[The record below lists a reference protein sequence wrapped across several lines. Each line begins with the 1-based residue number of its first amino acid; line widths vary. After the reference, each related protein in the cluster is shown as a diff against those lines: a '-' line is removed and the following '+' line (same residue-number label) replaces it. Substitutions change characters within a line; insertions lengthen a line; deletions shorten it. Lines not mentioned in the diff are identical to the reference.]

1 MPEVLEILAALAAL
15 VVAVVVVVMIAVP
28 VCRAIGWVIRQ
39 VFRFVVGEIG
49 DAFRLIG
56 AALLGVVYVP
66 LIVLN
71 LLIGRWSACGHYGRA
86 LQGEI
91 GTMGM
96 CLYRIAVGH
105 PVRLVGLQGLTE
117 GLERRLPAVV
127 KAAPT
132 SDGPSGRT
140 GQFEGYKIVGSLA
153 GGGSG
158 AKLYIAEPDP
168 VKSAAFQREGLGRV
182 GQVVI
187 KSFSL
192 QDGSS
197 LPQIVRESRS
207 LDAAKRMGLI
217 LDHELSPE
225 RFYYVMRYV
234 PGENLSLTTKKLHAT
249 SPQDG
254 LGDAQLRAAL
264 GIECDLVSTLSKYHA
279 GGLWHKDVKPD
290 NIIIDGGT
298 TPRANLVDFGL
309 VSSLRSAMTLTTHG
323 TEYFRDPEMVRLA
336 LKGVKVHE
344 VDGTRFDIYAAGAVL
359 YSMIEDSFPAHG
371 VLSNVTKRCPEAV
384 KWIIRRAMTDYDKR
398 YTSADAML
406 ADLQAVAAAPDPFA
420 IKPVDLP
427 SMGAGLGG
435 PPLRGGSDAQTSPT
449 PGESEAAASASTV
462 PPAAAAAPGV
472 AGAAGPRAG
481 FIAGDWTNEPPQGPR
496 RAPRIRVANWWSGR
510 TEVEPGQ
517 ADAPRDFASMVGDMA
532 ERTARQARAAV
543 EAAMQGVQGGMSG
556 FGFQAG
562 PVRHSAAPPWQ
573 PKPGPRAKAQE
584 QLRAARARVAAAR
597 ERARGRLHVRGLA
610 FGRPGESGNKGIA
623 VALLIFLG
631 GCVFLGSML
640 FGVRPHTNMV
650 VNGQSYPSAVGGGAP
665 RFASGRHA
673 GRPQAQPQPPLPV
686 NVDARVLVINDV
698 RRPWGEAV
706 TKHVSELM
714 NRLSTAGIKTVG
726 EGPSAEAPDQAANVD
741 LAATA
746 RLVLDGTQTPVDAPE
761 SPAKFAAWFDQTRPD
776 VDAVLWIV
784 QPVGSQEPK
793 FYVFTRGGQAEKSE
807 AIRRVTMAGR

>member
-1 MPEVLEILAALAAL
+1 MAEGIVLELIVGIVAL
-15 VVAVVVVVMIAVP
+15 VVGVIVVVMVAVP

-39 VFRFVVGEIG
+39 VFHFVVGEIG
-49 DAFRLIG
+49 DAFRFIG
-56 AALLGVVYVP
+56 AILLGIVYIP

-71 LLIGRWSACGHYGRA
+71 LVIGRWSACGHYGRA
-86 LQGEI
+86 FQAEI

-96 CLYRIAVGH
+96 CLYRIALGH
-105 PVRLVGLQGLTE
+105 PLRLFAMQGLTE

-132 SDGPSGRT
+132 SDGPTGRT

-168 VKSAAFQREGLGRV
+168 VKLAAFQREGLGRV

-207 LDAAKRMGLI
+207 LDAAKRLGLI
-217 LDHELSPE
+217 LDHELTPE
-225 RFYYVMRYV
+225 RFFYVMRFV
-234 PGENLSLTTKKLHAT
+234 PGQSLSLTTKQLHAT
-249 SPQDG
+249 SPQGG
-254 LGDAQLRAAL
+254 LGDGQLRAAL
-264 GIECDLVSTLSKYHA
+264 GIECDLVSTLSTYHQ

-290 NIIIDGGT
+290 NIIIDGGSN
-298 TPRANLVDFGL
+298 PRAHLVDFGL

-323 TEYFRDPEMVRLA
+323 TEYFRDPEMVRMA

-406 ADLQAVAAAPDPFA
+406 ADLQAVAASADPFE

-427 SMGAGLGG
+427 SMGGTFAPAG
-435 PPLRGGSDAQTSPT
+435 P
-449 PGESEAAASASTV
+449 AAPEEPV
-462 PPAAAAAPGV
+462 IVAAAATPV
-472 AGAAGPRAG
+472 PPPEPQPAAGPQAG
-481 FIAGDWTNEPPQGPR
+481 PIPGFSPGPGPADPRQGPR

-517 ADAPRDFASMVGDMA
+517 ADAPRDFASMVGDIA
-532 ERTARQARAAV
+532 ERGVRNARAAV
-543 EAAMQGVQGGMSG
+543 DAAMAGVQAGM
-556 FGFQAG
+556 ARPG
-562 PVRHSAAPPWQ
+562 PVRHEPASQWRPRE
-573 PKPGPRAKAQE
+573 GPRARAAE
-584 QLRAARARVAAAR
+584 QLTAARARVAAAR
-597 ERARGRLHVRGLA
+597 ERARARFGSRRPSFDGRA
-610 FGRPGESGNKGIA
+610 NSGAKGIA
-623 VALLIFLG
+623 LGLFIFLG
-631 GCVFLGSML
+631 SCVFLGTML
-640 FGVRPHTNMV
+640 LSQRAPTRGVAASG
-650 VNGQSYPSAVGGGAP
+650 GQTYPTVIGGGSSRRTRHGQAAP
-665 RFASGRHA
+665 E
-673 GRPQAQPQPPLPV
+673 PLPSNV
-686 NVDARVLVINDV
+686 NARVLVINDV
-698 RRPWGEAV
+698 RRPWGE
-706 TKHVSELM
+706 KVSGQVGNLIS
-714 NRLSTAGIKTVG
+714 RFSASGITTVG
-726 EGPSAEAPDQAANVD
+726 EGPSDIAPDQDADVD

-746 RLVLDGTQTPVDAPE
+746 RLVLDGTQTPVDARE
-761 SPAKFAAWFDQTRPD
+761 APAKFAKWFEEKQPP
-776 VDAVLWIV
+776 VDAVVWIV
-784 QPVGSQEPK
+784 QPVGSESAK
-793 FYVFTRGGQAEKSE
+793 FYVFAADPKAKKSDE
-807 AIRRVTMAGR
+807 IVRVAMYKPQ